1 MKPQVIPLK
10 HGVPLAI
17 MEMPGMESV
26 AVGVFVNVGSRHDP
40 GPLSG
45 LAHFAEHLFFKGTKS
60 RTARQLSLATETLGG
75 NADAF
80 TSEEH
85 TCFYLRGPAEDF
97 EHFAEVL
104 LDMFLNSTFP
114 ADEIE
119 RERDVISEE
128 ISMYQEQPASRA
140 EDMLCQVMWPR
151 HPLGRPI
158 SGDQKSLQRITR
170 QHLLLH
176 SKTYY
181 GKRNIVLA
189 VAGRIE
195 SSQVT
200 RILNKLVG
208 NRLPPG
214 RQPTRRRLPRVYF
227 GTGPHFKSEIRSI
240 EQTQLALGF
249 HAPGRDQPGTMETM
263 KLLNV
268 IVGENTSSRLW
279 QELREKRGWCYQIDT
294 DPTTL
299 SDTGLFQVY
308 AGIDPDNTEKSI
320 RLILKELRRLAE
332 APVTK
337 AELQRAISYTIGS
350 NRLGLENSGNYMVW
364 IGESLLF
371 HGQVM
376 DIHRSHDRLRKINP
390 AQIQK
395 LAASIFQ
402 PKHLGLAIVGPERQQ
417 DAISRALRT
426 AL

>member
-10 HGVPLAI
+10 NGVPLAI

-26 AVGVFVNVGSRHDP
+26 AVGIFVNIGSRHDP
-40 GPLSG
+40 AQLSG

-140 EDMLCQVMWPR
+140 EDLLCQVMWPG

-181 GKRNIVLA
+181 GKRNIVLS
-189 VAGRIE
+189 VAGKIE
-195 SSQVT
+195 SAQVT
-200 RILNKLVG
+200 RILNKLLG
-208 NRLPPG
+208 NRLQPG
-214 RQPTRRRLPRVYF
+214 RHPSQRQLPRVHF
-227 GTGPHFKSEIRSI
+227 GRGPHFKTETRNI

-249 HAPGRDQPGTMETM
+249 HAPGRNKPGTVETM

-268 IVGENTSSRLW
+268 IAGENTSSRLW

-294 DPTTL
+294 DPTSL
-299 SDTGLFQVY
+299 SDTGLFQIY
-308 AGIDPDNTEKSI
+308 AGIDPDNIEKSVG
-320 RLILKELRRLAE
+320 LILKELGRLA
-332 APVTK
+332 ASPVTK

-350 NRLGLENSGNYMVW
+350 NRLGLENSANYMVW

-371 HGQVM
+371 HGHVV
-376 DIHRSHDRLRKINP
+376 DIHRSHDRLRKITP

-402 PKHLGLAIVGPERQQ
+402 PKNFGFASVGPEREQ
-417 DAISRALRT
+417 DVVSRVLCT
-426 AL
+426 A